1 MAEQDISKISFQCP
15 SALGTYEGTIIP
27 FGLKNVGVTYQKE
40 IDSFFHDLIGD
51 YMQIYI
57 DDVLL
62 LNHNWKRIIWL
73 IWEHHLKE
81 WESMDWKRIIS
92 LGVFVGELF

>member
-27 FGLKNVGVTYQKE
+27 FGLKNVRVTYQKE

-57 DDVLL
+57 DDM
-62 LNHNWKRIIWL
+62 
-73 IWEHHLKE
+73 E
-81 WESMDWKRIIS
+81 WEN
-92 LGVFVGELF
+92 ELW